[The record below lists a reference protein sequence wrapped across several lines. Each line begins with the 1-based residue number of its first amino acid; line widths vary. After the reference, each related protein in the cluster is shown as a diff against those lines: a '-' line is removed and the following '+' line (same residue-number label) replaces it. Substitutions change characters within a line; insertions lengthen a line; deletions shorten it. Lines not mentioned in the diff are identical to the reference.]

1 MLRDDDAGASIE
13 IMLTGLALKVLSTL
27 CFTAMAVCVRYA
39 AAYKCPVAEIV
50 FFRSAFAL
58 IPLLVWLRLIG
69 GLPLHL
75 KTMRPLGHLGRGL
88 TGSAGMF
95 ANFLALSLLPL
106 ADATAYFYAYPIF
119 LTLIAGLVLR
129 EKVGAARWTAVA
141 VGFGGV
147 FAMLSEQ
154 MGAGGSAAHVSRE
167 GVGAAV
173 ALSGAFFAAVS
184 IAQTRRLT
192 LSEHTGAIVFYF
204 TCLTTF
210 FGALILVLAHFWP
223 AGAPAS
229 QFFASQA
236 YVAPNGR
243 QWAALIGVGA
253 AGGAAQIFSTSSY
266 RFAEV
271 SLLAA
276 FDYLTLFW
284 AMPASLIFFGQ
295 RPSAVVMIGAAA
307 IGGAG
312 VLAVWSERRARRE
325 ILAT

>member
-13 IMLTGLALKVLSTL
+13 IMLTGIALKVLSTL

-39 AAYKCPVAEIV
+39 AADKCPVAEIV

-69 GLPLHL
+69 GFPLHL
-75 KTMRPLGHLGRGL
+75 RTKRPLGHLGRGL
-88 TGSAGMF
+88 TGSVGMF
-95 ANFLALSLLPL
+95 ANFAALSLLPL

-119 LTLIAGLVLR
+119 IALIAGLALR
-129 EKVGAARWTAVA
+129 ENVGVGRWMAVA
-141 VGFGGV
+141 IGFGGV
-147 FAMLSEQ
+147 FVMLSEQ
-154 MGAGGSAAHVSRE
+154 IGAGGAAAQVSRE
-167 GVGAAV
+167 GLGAAV
-173 ALSGAFFAAVS
+173 ALTGAFFAAVS
-184 IAQTRRLT
+184 IVQTRRLT

-204 TCLTTF
+204 TCLTTL

-223 AGAPAS
+223 AGAPAARL
-229 QFFASQA
+229 FASQA
-236 YVAPNGR
+236 YVAPDGR

-253 AGGAAQIFSTSSY
+253 TGGAAQIFSTSSY

-271 SLLAA
+271 SLLAP

-295 RPSAVVMIGAAA
+295 RPSVAVMIGAAA

-312 VLAVWSERRARRE
+312 VLAVWSERRAQRA